1 MLERKEGCEGYKK
14 YLDIM
19 IDELDRA
26 NSIITEY
33 LSLAKNKPVDVKV
46 KNLNTIVKALTP
58 LIKADA
64 MNSDLNVVTVLGDI
78 PDSLLNEKDIRQLIL
93 NLVRN
98 GLEAMSA
105 GGCLTIKTFTD
116 GDEVVLSVQDQGK
129 GIDPDLINK
138 IGTPFFTT
146 KEQGTGLG
154 LAVCYSVAARHNA
167 TIDVKTGPTGTTF
180 FVWFKMQQN

>member
-1 MLERKEGCEGYKK
+1 
-14 YLDIM
+14 
-19 IDELDRA
+19 
-26 NSIITEY
+26 
-33 LSLAKNKPVDVKV
+33 V

-64 MNSDLNVVTVLGDI
+64 MNSDLNVAALLGDI

-116 GDEVVLSVQDQGK
+116 GDEVLLSVQDQGK

-138 IGTPFFTT
+138 IVIPFSLP
-146 KEQGTGLG
+146 KNRGR
-154 LAVCYSVAARHNA
+154 AWAWRYA
-167 TIDVKTGPTGTTF
+167 TVSLPGTTPPL
-180 FVWFKMQQN
+180 M